1 MKIQLS
7 SDALA
12 DLEEGFNFYRQQAPG
27 LGSYFIASLTS
38 DIEALSYYGGIHQVV
53 HGYYRAL
60 SRRFPFCIYYTIE
73 ADDLTVMAILDA
85 RRDPLWTRQRLGKP

>member
-12 DLEEGFNFYRQQAPG
+12 DLEEGFDFYQQQAPG
-27 LGSYFIASLTS
+27 LGSYFIASLTA
-38 DIEALSYYGGIHQVV
+38 DIEALNYFGGVHQIA

-60 SRRFPFCIYYTIE
+60 SRRFPFCIYYFVE
-73 ADDLTVMAILDA
+73 ADDLIVVAVIDA
-85 RRDPLWTRQRLGKP
+85 RRNPLWTRQRLSKD

>member
-27 LGSYFIASLTS
+27 LGSYFIASLTA

-60 SRRFPFCIYYTIE
+60 SRRFPFCIYYAIE

>member
-1 MKIQLS
+1 MNIQLS

-27 LGSYFIASLTS
+27 LGIYFITCMTA
-38 DIEALSYYGGIHQVV
+38 DIEALAYYGGIHQIV

-60 SRRFPFCIYYTIE
+60 SRRFPFCIYYAIE
-73 ADDLTVMAILDA
+73 VDDLTVVAVLDA
-85 RRDPLWTRQRLGKP
+85 RRDPLWTRQRLSAP